1 MAPARRFNC
10 FQHLLNLGCDI
21 YATDKAGRNA
31 LHWATQ
37 GGNIKTVCK
46 ILDQPGVANI
56 EADLDGWTALCWAA
70 RGLIPASSFNSKS
83 QAHVVKLL
91 LEDGADKSIIVQD
104 DRDEI
109 WTPLEIAIYHDTG
122 DELI

>member
-1 MAPARRFNC
+1 MAAARRFNC
-10 FQHLLNLGCDI
+10 FQHLLNLGSDI

-31 LHWATQ
+31 LHWAAQ

-46 ILDQPGVANI
+46 ILDQPGVANN

-83 QAHVVKLL
+83 RAHVVKLL

-109 WTPLEIAIYHDTG
+109 WTPLEIAINHDTG